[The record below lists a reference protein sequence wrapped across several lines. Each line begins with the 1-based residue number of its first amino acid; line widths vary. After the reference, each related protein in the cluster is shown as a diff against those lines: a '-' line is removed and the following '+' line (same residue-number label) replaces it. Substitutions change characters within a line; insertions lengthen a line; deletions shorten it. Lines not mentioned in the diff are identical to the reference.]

1 MISVNTNITSLVVQN
16 HFTLAN
22 SCLQTSIE
30 RLSTGFKINRAADDA
45 ANLSV
50 SKNMECQISG
60 SKVALDN
67 AQQAINL
74 VQTADSAMGEM
85 QDIAQRIRELAV
97 QAANG
102 TYSDKERA
110 MMQEEVT
117 SLVNEIY
124 QQRNGAKFNEIKI
137 FGAEEVSPRDPSL
150 QGSNATASARHP
162 ELVSGSQADSTNPA
176 NPSVDAVST
185 PPPID

>member
-1 MISVNTNITSLVVQN
+1 MISVNTNITSLVTQN

-22 SCLQTSIE
+22 NCIKTSLE

-74 VQTADSAMGEM
+74 VQTADSAMG
-85 QDIAQRIRELAV
+85 
-97 QAANG
+97 
-102 TYSDKERA
+102 
-110 MMQEEVT
+110 
-117 SLVNEIY
+117 
-124 QQRNGAKFNEIKI
+124 
-137 FGAEEVSPRDPSL
+137 
-150 QGSNATASARHP
+150 RHG
-162 ELVSGSQADSTNPA
+162 E
-176 NPSVDAVST
+176 
-185 PPPID
+185 